1 MVFEEHWVQ
10 AKLGVD
16 QRHVAKPVGKRVDT
30 LLPLVEVLR
39 VGPGDALCTLKRWNK
54 TLLLSIQHDEG
65 RVRRTCQRR
74 TGVYLRTGQ
83 LFVLLPLGDFD
94 WRQVR
99 YSGDQEVH
107 QDVLAVGGAIY
118 QSAQRLGQ
126 VMGEQ
131 VVVVPADRSEG

>member
-1 MVFEEHWVQ
+1 M
-10 AKLGVD
+10 
-16 QRHVAKPVGKRVDT
+16 
-30 LLPLVEVLR
+30 
-39 VGPGDALCTLKRWNK
+39 
-54 TLLLSIQHDEG
+54 
-65 RVRRTCQRR
+65 
-74 TGVYLRTGQ
+74 YLRTGQ

-99 YSGDQEVH
+99 YGGDQEVH

-118 QSAQRLGQ
+118 QSPQRLGQ